1 MADMKMMPMP
11 GTETE
16 DWGLKHWGGE
26 CRGEG
31 KADGR
36 GAG

>member
-26 CRGEG
+26 AEV
-31 KADGR
+31 KA
-36 GAG
+36 